1 MKGCV
6 IQTSEII
13 YWVVYLC
20 IFYIK
25 SGFQILKVDYTSGI
39 EYALT
44 YYHTTYQLLSCI
56 ISMVTSAI
64 VDDSK
69 KALSGHSFS
78 IFFFKAKDKEEPCWL
93 AVIGQLLEAV
103 LWLCTHYIF
112 TAFFYTTSSICIYS
126 LVPSIALMRK
136 LLNRYVTSI

>member
-1 MKGCV
+1 
-6 IQTSEII
+6 
-13 YWVVYLC
+13 
-20 IFYIK
+20 
-25 SGFQILKVDYTSGI
+25 
-39 EYALT
+39 
-44 YYHTTYQLLSCI
+44 
-56 ISMVTSAI
+56 MVTSAI

-69 KALSGHSFS
+69 KAPSGHSFS

-112 TAFFYTTSSICIYS
+112 TAFFHTSSVCIYS

-136 LLNRYVTSI
+136 LLNRYVTI